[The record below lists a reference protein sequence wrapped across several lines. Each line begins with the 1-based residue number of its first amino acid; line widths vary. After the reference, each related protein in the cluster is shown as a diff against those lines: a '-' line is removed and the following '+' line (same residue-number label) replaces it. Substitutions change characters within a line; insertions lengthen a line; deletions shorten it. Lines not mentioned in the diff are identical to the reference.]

1 MSKALPQA
9 EIELEVSFQDLDP
22 MQVVWHGN
30 YFRYF
35 EAARAKL
42 LRMIDYDYPE
52 MSASGYSWPIVDTRV
67 RFVQALQYRQKVQVQ
82 AEMVEWENRLK
93 IDYLISDRDSGKRL
107 TTGYTIQC
115 AIDMRSLELQLVTPE
130 VFRQRLKDYI

>member
-9 EIELEVSFQDLDP
+9 EIELEVPFQDLDP

-42 LRMIDYDYPE
+42 LRMIGYDYPE
-52 MSASGYSWPIVDTRV
+52 MSASGYSWPIIDTRV
-67 RFVQALQYRQKVQVQ
+67 RFVQALQYRQKVRVQ

-93 IDYLISDRDSGKRL
+93 IDYLISDLESGKRL

-115 AIDMRSLELQLVTPE
+115 AIDMRSMELQLVTPE

>member
-9 EIELEVSFQDLDP
+9 EIELEVPFQDLDP

-67 RFVQALQYRQKVQVQ
+67 RFVQALQYRQKVRVQ
-82 AEMVEWENRLK
+82 AEMAEWENRLK
-93 IDYLISDRDSGKRL
+93 IDYLISDLDSGKRL

-115 AIDMRSLELQLVTPE
+115 AIDMRSMELQLVTPE
-130 VFRQRLKDYI
+130 IFRQRLKDYI